1 MTYIFCIIIGTLL
14 TTLSIIGTYEFVGY
28 DIAIM
33 IWFAA
38 YTVGLVT
45 AMYGVSQT
53 RRNK

>member
-1 MTYIFCIIIGTLL
+1 MTYIFCIIIGTVL

-45 AMYGVSQT
+45 AMYGVANT